1 MTRPG
6 RSGSGGDSQRLPV
19 PVTDRPAA
27 DLMTDVVI
35 VGSTPGA
42 LCAAIACRQAGLEVL
57 VAEPSGQLGGIA
69 ATRGGRLWLPGRDGP
84 TADDYASARDYFDRV
99 VGDFEPCSSAPRRHA
114 FLTGTAGLAS
124 WLASLGVDLEPD
136 SAGDAYPDI
145 PGALASGR
153 VLRPALVETTAIGRL
168 VEFLP
173 AGGGSGTDGVLDK
186 LEHGAR
192 RVGEFALGRRWG
204 GGAVALESALLAV
217 CQRLQVTIWWQ
228 APVRRLVV
236 TSTGNDFETAERVA
250 GVVVDRGGR
259 TVRVLAG
266 RGVVLA
272 EGGFEADAALR
283 REFLPRP
290 SRPDWTI
297 GLPSRAGADQLE
309 WAGELGL
316 GLAGMGYAWWRPGL
330 WAPGVPVQDAGRS
343 LAVPHGF
350 VVDST
355 GRRFVNEACAGVD
368 FCRALYARF
377 NDLGPQMSA
386 WLIVDSDHRRRY
398 PLGDVEPG
406 RLPRAAEKSGFVTT
420 ASTLPELAWKIK
432 VDASGLQATA
442 GRFERHA
449 ADGNDEDFQR
459 GAGTADR
466 ARGDRKARPNPC
478 LGAVSKPPFYAVRVV
493 PADLGTKGG
502 LLTDEFSRVLRADGG
517 PMPGLWA
524 IGSAASSVTGPA
536 DPAPGVGL
544 AEAMVAGRAA
554 AASIAASAW

>member
-1 MTRPG
+1 MKKMLLAALAAGALGTAQGAVTNGGFEGNGAVGSFLDGWSTDRSSSKAAGAGLISNYGPCCRITNSPATYPYGVSAAFFGDGNRPG
-6 RSGSGGDSQRLPV
+6 AAIWQDVATTTGTRYTLSFLYGAIADGNSQSMH
-19 PVTDRPAA
+19 VTVLDASSST
-27 DLMTDVVI
+27 LLEKTDVK
-35 VGSTPGA
+35 A
-42 LCAAIACRQAGLEVL
+42 
-57 VAEPSGQLGGIA
+57 
-69 ATRGGRLWLPGRDGP
+69 
-84 TADDYASARDYFDRV
+84 
-99 VGDFEPCSSAPRRHA
+99 
-114 FLTGTAGLAS
+114 TGTRNLAS
-124 WLASLGVDLEPD
+124 MMTPHTVDF
-136 SAGDAYPDI
+136 
-145 PGALASGR
+145 
-153 VLRPALVETTAIGRL
+153 TATSELTRIR
-168 VEFLP
+168 F
-173 AGGGSGTDGVLDK
+173 SDTSTYSNNTDGVLDK

-217 CQRLQVTIWWQ
+217 CQRLQVNIWWQ